1 MVKNHLHT
9 FVCALVTMLA
19 GILPTMQISAQTVD
33 SEVTAT
39 WPFDLGTEGQ
49 TATITPAD
57 GGEWFKSCYVLAG
70 SKIAFHD
77 TRNVD
82 GTTQTRFQPTEQA
95 SGPSDDNMVRFV
107 VSPKT
112 GLKFTPSK
120 VSFTSTRFGTDGGNI
135 DIAWVNPDGSK
146 ITLAEGESP
155 LRDNKTPPY
164 TNYSYDISGATIAEG
179 ECGLQINVYKLGANK
194 QIGFANIIIEGK
206 VEGTVQ
212 EVKQCNLTI
221 QVTPEGAG
229 TVSVQPAGSMTF
241 DENTEITLSQTRN
254 FGYKFT
260 GWSVGGETVSTD
272 DTYKFDING
281 DVTVTAEYESI
292 ATYSLTYGATGGGKE
307 YMITPMPAPTVV
319 DGKNMYEEGQEVTLT
334 AAGNYILDFA
344 NWSSGET
351 TAELKLAMDGDKDVT
366 ANFSP
371 RLDCI
376 AGWDFYLEGGDSRK
390 ADFHAADNDVD
401 MLIMRDEAGEI
412 HGWLDK
418 SIMKSG
424 GQEGRGAAVNWQTDS
439 EKTDPADPT
448 ELGRFY
454 WQTQINAEAFSNI
467 QVHSAM
473 LFNYNTYSKF
483 DVQYSLDNSTWST
496 VGSFTLANAKEWV
509 EQTFSLPAE
518 ANNQATIYIRWIA
531 DKTSPKVGT
540 LSENDGIS
548 ISDIYI
554 TGTEELVDDGTAPV
568 LLSTVPAEGSDNASA
583 NGRIV
588 LNFDEKVKV
597 AEGAKAT
604 LGNGTELEPLVSGKS
619 IMFEYKGLNYS
630 TQYTFTLPANTVS
643 DLTDNYIDKAISLNF
658 TTMTRPVV
666 AKAMYDFIVPDDGT
680 VSEALEAAAK
690 REDTSKRFY
699 IFIRQDDYVIPAS
712 ETATVKGS
720 DGKNYPD
727 PRTTVNTPNVSII
740 GEGIDNTSIVNT
752 VPDVPS
758 GTSNPIEGLG
768 NCETLNFAGK
778 ATGIYMQDI
787 TIKNGLNDNTGRGAA
802 LEDGGNKNVFKNVRL
817 YGYQDTYLS
826 NNLNGRFYF
835 EGGELRGRTDFLCGK
850 GDVYYNGVTLMMCDA
865 GGYIAVPSQPKKY
878 GYIFK
883 DCVIK
888 GEKDGID
895 GNYTL
900 GRPWGSGTPIA
911 LYIDTRMEAQPT
923 AAGWNEMSGGWPAR
937 FAEYNSTTATGT
949 TIDLSNRKKAFGKDG
964 DKHDNN
970 PILTEEEAA
979 FYTIANVMGADDDW
993 DPTALTEQ
1001 ASAPTNVEIYGNT
1014 LTWDDNQY
1022 VLCWAVCKDGRVSS
1036 FTTEPTFIVDDA
1048 NAKYSVRAANQMGGL
1063 GEATEATIGTG
1074 IDEVDATT
1082 DGEAISTAYYSVQG
1096 ERVSSSYRGVV
1107 IEVKTMADGSKTV
1120 RKTIM
1125 K

>member
-1 MVKNHLHT
+1 
-9 FVCALVTMLA
+9 
-19 GILPTMQISAQTVD
+19 
-33 SEVTAT
+33 
-39 WPFDLGTEGQ
+39 
-49 TATITPAD
+49 
-57 GGEWFKSCYVLAG
+57 
-70 SKIAFHD
+70 
-77 TRNVD
+77 
-82 GTTQTRFQPTEQA
+82 
-95 SGPSDDNMVRFV
+95 
-107 VSPKT
+107 
-112 GLKFTPSK
+112 
-120 VSFTSTRFGTDGGNI
+120 
-135 DIAWVNPDGSK
+135 
-146 ITLAEGESP
+146 
-155 LRDNKTPPY
+155 
-164 TNYSYDISGATIAEG
+164 
-179 ECGLQINVYKLGANK
+179 
-194 QIGFANIIIEGK
+194 
-206 VEGTVQ
+206 
-212 EVKQCNLTI
+212 
-221 QVTPEGAG
+221 
-229 TVSVQPAGSMTF
+229 
-241 DENTEITLSQTRN
+241 
-254 FGYKFT
+254 
-260 GWSVGGETVSTD
+260 
-272 DTYKFDING
+272 
-281 DVTVTAEYESI
+281 
-292 ATYSLTYGATGGGKE
+292 
-307 YMITPMPAPTVV
+307 
-319 DGKNMYEEGQEVTLT
+319 
-334 AAGNYILDFA
+334 
-344 NWSSGET
+344 
-351 TAELKLAMDGDKDVT
+351 
-366 ANFSP
+366 
-371 RLDCI
+371 
-376 AGWDFYLEGGDSRK
+376 
-390 ADFHAADNDVD
+390 
-401 MLIMRDEAGEI
+401 
-412 HGWLDK
+412 
-418 SIMKSG
+418 
-424 GQEGRGAAVNWQTDS
+424 
-439 EKTDPADPT
+439 
-448 ELGRFY
+448 
-454 WQTQINAEAFSNI
+454 
-467 QVHSAM
+467 
-473 LFNYNTYSKF
+473 
-483 DVQYSLDNSTWST
+483 
-496 VGSFTLANAKEWV
+496 
-509 EQTFSLPAE
+509 
-518 ANNQATIYIRWIA
+518 
-531 DKTSPKVGT
+531 
-540 LSENDGIS
+540 
-548 ISDIYI
+548 
-554 TGTEELVDDGTAPV
+554 
-568 LLSTVPAEGSDNASA
+568 
-583 NGRIV
+583 
-588 LNFDEKVKV
+588 
-597 AEGAKAT
+597 
-604 LGNGTELEPLVSGKS
+604 
-619 IMFEYKGLNYS
+619 
-630 TQYTFTLPANTVS
+630 
-643 DLTDNYIDKAISLNF
+643 
-658 TTMTRPVV
+658 MTRPVV

-949 TIDLSNRKKAFGKDG
+949 TIDLSNRKKTFGKDG